1 MLDKQ
6 RTRERAVA
14 GAKTFIVI
22 VAYLWV
28 LLSVLELH
36 KWVILRQHHIAYEM
50 GFKVGVSLINAVVLG
65 KVIFIVEELHVA
77 EHLSYRPIAF
87 PVLYKSAAF
96 SIILICFHIVE
107 EVLVGMFHGKTI
119 TQSIPVIGGGG
130 VEGILL
136 MGVIAFVVLIPFFAF
151 REFARLVGEDELK
164 SLILGRGTKA
174 EPVRAKVQRRDDRVA

>member
-1 MLDKQ
+1 MLDTQQTK
-6 RTRERAVA
+6 EKAVA
-14 GAKTFIVI
+14 GAKEFLVI

-36 KWVILRQHHIAYEM
+36 KWVILRQQHIAHDM

-65 KVIFIVEELHVA
+65 KVLFIVEELHIV
-77 EHLSYRPIAF
+77 EHLSYRPIVF
-87 PVLYKSAAF
+87 PILYKSAVF

-107 EVLVGMFHGKTI
+107 EMLVGMFHGKTI
-119 TQSIPVIGGGG
+119 AQSIPVMGGGG
-130 VEGILL
+130 VEGILV

-164 SLILGRGTKA
+164 SLILGRGAKA
-174 EPVRAKVQRRDDRVA
+174 ETVQAKVQQGDDRVA

>member
-6 RTRERAVA
+6 KTKEKAVA
-14 GAKTFIVI
+14 GAKKFLVI

-36 KWVILRQHHIAYEM
+36 KWIILRQHHIAYEM
-50 GFKVGVSLINAVVLG
+50 GFKIGVSLINAVVLG

-77 EHLSYRPIAF
+77 EHLSYRPIVF
-87 PVLYKSAAF
+87 PILYKSAVF

-119 TQSIPVIGGGG
+119 AQSIPEMGGGG
-130 VEGILL
+130 LEGILL
-136 MGVIAFVVLIPFFAF
+136 IGLIAFVVLIPFFAF
-151 REFARLVGEDELK
+151 REFARIVGEDELK
-164 SLILGRGTKA
+164 SLMLGRGTKA
-174 EPVRAKVQRRDDRVA
+174 KTVQAKVQQGDDRVA